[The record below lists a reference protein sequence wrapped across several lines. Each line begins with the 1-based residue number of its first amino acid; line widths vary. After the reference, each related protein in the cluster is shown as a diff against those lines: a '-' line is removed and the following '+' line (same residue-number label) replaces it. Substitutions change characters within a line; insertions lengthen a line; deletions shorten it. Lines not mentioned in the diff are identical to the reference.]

1 MKRRRS
7 SDDRCCCRRRHVPVV
22 LCFWSQLKSG
32 VRCNAPARPAASYT
46 TTSRHAVSAN
56 RKSDPF
62 HHHQLWSS
70 SSSNISS
77 GSTFCI
83 LEQVEALETTS
94 MKPSLKAVDT
104 TP

>member
-7 SDDRCCCRRRHVPVV
+7 SDDRCCCCCCRRRHVPVV

-46 TTSRHAVSAN
+46 TSHHRTVSAN
-56 RKSDPF
+56 RKPD
-62 HHHQLWSS
+62 HHHHHHVAAVV
-70 SSSNISS
+70 
-77 GSTFCI
+77 GRSTFCI